1 VFEHKVKV
9 GEVEGP
15 PSLPQVQLFGHHEVF
30 QVLVIRPDLAFVFR
44 TFNEVPP
51 LLERSD
57 DCQHFLVVD
66 LVVPFDRS

>member
-1 VFEHKVKV
+1 MLEREVEA

-15 PSLPQVQLFGHHEVF
+15 PSLSSVQLFGRHEVF

-51 LLERSD
+51 LLKSSD
-57 DCQHFLVVD
+57 DRQHFLVVD
-66 LVVPFDRS
+66 LVVPFDGG

>member
-1 VFEHKVKV
+1 MEHEVEA

-15 PSLPQVQLFGHHEVF
+15 PSLFC
-30 QVLVIRPDLAFVFR
+30 

-51 LLERSD
+51 LLKSSD

-66 LVVPFDRS
+66 LVVPFDGS